1 MSGPAPEAAAFVHL
15 SNSCS
20 SAGPQGW
27 NQADPKQSLQRGPG
41 ALQTQGPP
49 KNRGSKEGT
58 KPQVWDSSTEEPL
71 CAPHRITGKAW
82 KESRNE
88 GRFML
93 RAAAR
98 VIYGCAQSIDKE
110 SLLLLR
116 TQYSNEEQ
124 QKQTPEVPKSP
135 ADTAVPGA
143 SPVPWL

>member
-1 MSGPAPEAAAFVHL
+1 
-15 SNSCS
+15 
-20 SAGPQGW
+20 
-27 NQADPKQSLQRGPG
+27 
-41 ALQTQGPP
+41 
-49 KNRGSKEGT
+49 
-58 KPQVWDSSTEEPL
+58 
-71 CAPHRITGKAW
+71 
-82 KESRNE
+82 
-88 GRFML
+88 ML

-135 ADTAVPGA
+135 AARAVPGA